1 MDIEAIEYGIEKYGT
16 PLYIFDTDIIMKT
29 VNKFR
34 RILNEDLGLCF
45 AIKANPFLTNLMA
58 ESVDRIEVCS
68 MGEFRICR
76 DLKIKPEK
84 ILISGVLKKKEDLK
98 QILDVYRGGCT
109 YTVESINQFLY
120 MANWSEA
127 NKEVLHLYLRLSSGN
142 QFGMDEKTLQYTFK
156 TKKMYPYLEIQG
168 IHYFSGTQKKTIE
181 KVLREV
187 EYIDNFCC
195 EFEKKMHVK
204 LMELEYGPGINVSYF
219 EGQQINTEIDMKMIS
234 EAISQMQWKG
244 KIILEMGRPFAADCG
259 YYATTVRDIKQTNEK
274 NYCIVDGGMHQL
286 NYDGQIR
293 GMYTPIFRVLPEPS
307 AGKVLNWTV
316 CGSLCTANDIL
327 IQRAAIKNLQE
338 GNVLVFENVG
348 AYSVSEGMALF
359 LSHEL
364 PSVVFY
370 SKNMGWKIARN
381 KKETYTLNMEEQE

>member
-1 MDIEAIEYGIEKYGT
+1 MDTEAIKYGVEKYGT
-16 PLYIFDTDIIMKT
+16 PLYIFDTDIILKT
-29 VNKFR
+29 VKKFR
-34 RILNEDLGLCF
+34 RILNDGAGLCF
-45 AIKANPFLTNLMA
+45 AIKANPFLTNLMS

-76 DLKIKPEK
+76 ELKIKPEK
-84 ILISGVLKKKEDLK
+84 ILISGVLKRKEDLK
-98 QILDVYRGGCT
+98 QILDFYHGGCT
-109 YTVESINQFLY
+109 YTVESINQFLC
-120 MANWSEA
+120 MANWSEL
-127 NKEVLHLYLRLSSGN
+127 NKEVLNVYLRLSSGN
-142 QFGMDEKTLQYTFK
+142 QFGMDEKTLQYIFGIK
-156 TKKMYPYLEIQG
+156 NMYPFLKIHG

-181 KVLREV
+181 KVIREI

-195 EFEKKMHVK
+195 EIEEKMQVK

-219 EGQQINTEIDMKMIS
+219 EGQQINTENDMKIIS

-244 KIILEMGRPFAADCG
+244 KIMLEMGRAFAAECG

-274 NYCIVDGGMHQL
+274 NYCIVDGGIHQI

-293 GMYTPIFRVLPEPS
+293 GMHTPVFKVLPEAE

-338 GNVLVFENVG
+338 GNVLVFENTG